1 MDSDGGVCE
10 DQASELLCALCGG
23 AESLGTPW
31 RSRIQVGCL
40 ITNYT
45 ET

>member
-1 MDSDGGVCE
+1 MDSDDGGCE
-10 DQASELLCALCGG
+10 DQASELLHVLCGG

-31 RSRIQVGCL
+31 RSRMHVGCL
-40 ITNYT
+40 ATNYT